1 MEIPS
6 IGFGTYRLL
15 SNTEESVLHAFNEGY
30 RHVDTAP
37 LYKNEAQVGSAIAN
51 SGIDRRQL
59 FVTTKIS
66 RNELQKNKIGESIEN
81 SFKNMKN
88 LGYIDLLLLHE
99 PIDIVTNWKLLCEYQ
114 SANKHKVLNIGVSN
128 FDEIDLLQVHEFCDN
143 NGYDKIKYNQIEVN
157 PFIQQKSLVDYC
169 KSNNIKIVAHT
180 PLAKGEKNTDR
191 NLNMIAQ
198 SYGCS
203 PSQIMLKWG
212 LQNDLVIIPRSS
224 NKSHITENIEV
235 VAKEFNSFSGDL
247 LEKEDMKIMATF
259 DCSYATHPKYLR
271 KNRK

>member
-15 SNTEESVLHAFNEGY
+15 SNTEESVLHALNEGY
-30 RHVDTAP
+30 HHVDTAP

-66 RNELQKNKIGESIEN
+66 RNELLKNKISESIEN
-81 SFKNMKN
+81 SLKTMN
-88 LGYIDLLLLHE
+88 LDYIDLLLLHE

-114 SANKHKVLNIGVSN
+114 SANKHKILNIGVSN
-128 FDEIDLLQVHEFCDN
+128 FDEIDLIQVHEFCDN

-180 PLAKGEKNTDR
+180 PLAKGEKNTDL
-191 NLNMIAQ
+191 NLNIIAQ
-198 SYGCS
+198 SYNNT
-203 PSQIMLKWG
+203 PSQIMLKWAH
-212 LQNDLVIIPRSS
+212 QNDLVIIPRSS
-224 NKSHITENIEV
+224 NKSHITENIE
-235 VAKEFNSFSGDL
+235 AMSRKFSSFSGDL
-247 LEKEDMKIMATF
+247 IEKEDMQIMSKL